1 MKRIKMCQK
10 NIKIFDKIEYLIIK
24 VRNNNYY
31 DYDKKKK
38 IRVNSMDDFHL
49 EKTLK
54 MHNVVILIRSV

>member
-1 MKRIKMCQK
+1 MCQK

-38 IRVNSMDDFHL
+38 IRVNQMDDFHL
-49 EKTLK
+49 EKT
-54 MHNVVILIRSV
+54 